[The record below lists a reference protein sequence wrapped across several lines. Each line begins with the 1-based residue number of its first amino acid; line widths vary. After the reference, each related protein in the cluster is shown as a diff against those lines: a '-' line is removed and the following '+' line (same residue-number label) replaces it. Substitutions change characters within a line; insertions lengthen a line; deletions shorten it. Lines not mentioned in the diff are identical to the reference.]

1 MNECILEEFWK
12 KNNQILDPEYQLNS
26 GKNMVFLDAD
36 WKGLMAF
43 ANQSLEMF

>member
-26 GKNMVFLDAD
+26 GKNWLILEVD
-36 WKGLMAF
+36 WKGLAIA
-43 ANQSLEMF
+43 ANQNLEIF